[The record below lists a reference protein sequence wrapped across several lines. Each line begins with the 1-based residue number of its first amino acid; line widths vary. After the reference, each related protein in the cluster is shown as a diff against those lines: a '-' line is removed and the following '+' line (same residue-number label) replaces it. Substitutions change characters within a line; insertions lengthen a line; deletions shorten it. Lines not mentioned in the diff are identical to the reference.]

1 MIPGLASR
9 VSRLAS
15 WRGTERRAADWVV
28 VVAWGIG
35 VTATGFW
42 FFTAAR
48 QALPVFDDF
57 CRASFH
63 PTTEFRPAELPSG
76 FWSAL
81 SWSYQNWSGR
91 WAGTALGMLVL
102 GTANIETFYPL
113 VLALTM
119 AVYVALTV
127 VAARRYFGASG
138 LLLTGLVWMTYWS
151 SAPGFSEVFFW
162 STTSIE
168 AHAGLVLAALVW
180 SHAATSDLRRWPT
193 ILVLCIG
200 AFVVGGLHEV
210 AGILFCGCLA
220 WRVLYL
226 AVHDRRALPGWAW
239 IAACAIAGTAV
250 SVFAPGNGVR
260 ATLYPASGALLPS
273 LMTAAKQGAASAK
286 SWFLADPRWWMAAL
300 VVLSSAWL
308 RHDKSREAARAL
320 GRNDA
325 LWFAAAIVTTLA
337 VAFAAPALALGGEM
351 AGRTVAQLYFFMVI
365 VGIGGLAAVALPLL
379 GEGDVSGGVLRT
391 VRVVAAAI
399 FCLSVALEGNGRL
412 VRREASAGTLSRWH
426 EQQSLRIR
434 LLRAASIAGET
445 TVVLPRIVEQSAV
458 LPVVRDSSDP
468 DYAHNLCLEWYYG
481 IERVSTE

>member
-15 WRGTERRAADWVV
+15 RRGTERRAVDWVV
-28 VVAWGIG
+28 VVAWSIG
-35 VTATGFW
+35 VAATVWW

-48 QALPVFDDF
+48 HALPVFDDF

-102 GTANIETFYPL
+102 GAANIETFYPV

-119 AVYVALTV
+119 AVYVSLTV

-138 LLLTGLVWMTYWS
+138 LLLAGLVWMTYWS

-180 SHAATSDLRRWPT
+180 SYAITSDLRRWPT
-193 ILVLCIG
+193 ILLLCIG

-210 AGILFCGCLA
+210 AGILFCGCLV

-226 AVHDRRALPGWAW
+226 AVHDRRALRGWAW
-239 IAACAIAGTAV
+239 IAALAIAGTAV
-250 SVFAPGNGVR
+250 SVFAPGNEVR
-260 ATLYPASGALLPS
+260 STMYPASGALLPS
-273 LMTAAKQGAASAK
+273 LMAAAKQGAASAK

-300 VVLSSAWL
+300 VVLSSVEPGRRDNVHQAI
-308 RHDKSREAARAL
+308 AAHERKHI
-320 GRNDA
+320 
-325 LWFAAAIVTTLA
+325 LWFAGAIVTTLA
-337 VAFAAPALALGGEM
+337 VAFAAPAFALGGEM
-351 AGRTVAQLYFFMVI
+351 AGRTVAQLYFYVVI
-365 VGIGGLAAVALPLL
+365 VGIGGLAAVVLPLL
-379 GEGDVSGGVLRT
+379 DGAVSPGVLRT
-391 VRVVAAAI
+391 VRFVAVSV
-399 FCLSVALEGNGRL
+399 FCLSVALEGNGRF
-412 VRREASAGTLSRWH
+412 VRREAADGTLSRWH
-426 EQQSLRIR
+426 QQQSLRMR
-434 LLRAASIAGET
+434 LLRAASTAGESR
-445 TVVLPRIVEQSAV
+445 VFLPPIAEQSAV
-458 LPVVRDSSDP
+458 LPMVRDSSDP

-481 IERVSTE
+481 IDRVSTE